1 MADWYPTFLGLAGA
15 SAAQPLPLDGLD
27 AWPTIAQGKPSPHDT
42 ILINSVGREGAVRCG
57 DWKLVRN
64 GKSGDEEKK
73 GRSENRQN
81 RQNAPDTYELFNL
94 ASDVSETNNLAAAEL
109 DKVAELST
117 KMDVSTREAVPPI
130 LKPEPAGTSKL
141 DAPSSEPDRE
151 LKTRKKVS
159 P

>member
-1 MADWYPTFLGLAGA
+1 VDWYPTFLGLAGA

-117 KMDVSTREAVPPI
+117 KLEVFAREAVPPI